1 MGTYVEIQ
9 TQLNTKR
16 MAEYEETLKQQQEQQ
31 AAAVALTEVES
42 VQVTELDTSQG
53 TEVPVAN

>member
-16 MAEYEETLKQQQEQQ
+16 MAEYEDTLKQQQEQQ
-31 AAAVALTEVES
+31 AVAAAAALTEVETS
-42 VQVTELDTSQG
+42 QVTE
-53 TEVPVAN
+53 VPAAI

>member
-31 AAAVALTEVES
+31 AAAAAITEVETS
-42 VQVTELDTSQG
+42 QVTE
-53 TEVPVAN
+53 VPAAI

>member
-31 AAAVALTEVES
+31 SAAAAITEVETS
-42 VQVTELDTSQG
+42 QVTE
-53 TEVPVAN
+53 VPAAI